1 MPIGTTRTGSRRATL
16 EGRHALESVT
26 TKVAMS
32 PGPASAAGPDDP
44 GPETVSFTI
53 RELIEQSGVPVATIH
68 HYRRLGL
75 LPPAEQ
81 VAANRF
87 LYDRR
92 HLQALVLIRRLRERE
107 LSLDAIAEILPD
119 LMASEEEAFRPE
131 MWDRAARELRSSGRG
146 AVAGRLVGAATAA
159 FARHGYA
166 EVTVSD
172 VSAAAG
178 LGKGTV
184 YRHFASKEEL
194 FFAVAETLVA
204 DVVAAFDE
212 QGGDGRVPRDKA
224 AAVLAVEVRPHL
236 PIVLD
241 LVSGALR
248 RQPGHEEA
256 AQRFL
261 LLLATHVGERVHG
274 RGDPIERGFEVLV
287 TAFENSVGAALG
299 L

>member
-1 MPIGTTRTGSRRATL
+1 
-16 EGRHALESVT
+16 
-26 TKVAMS
+26 VA
-32 PGPASAAGPDDP
+32 
-44 GPETVSFTI
+44 
-53 RELIEQSGVPVATIH
+53 
-68 HYRRLGL
+68 
-75 LPPAEQ
+75 
-81 VAANRF
+81 
-87 LYDRR
+87 
-92 HLQALVLIRRLRERE
+92 
-107 LSLDAIAEILPD
+107 
-119 LMASEEEAFRPE
+119 
-131 MWDRAARELRSSGRG
+131 
-146 AVAGRLVGAATAA
+146 AATAA

-194 FFAVAETLVA
+194 FFAVAETVVT

-212 QGGDGRVPRDKA
+212 QGGGGRLPRDKA
-224 AAVLAVEVRPHL
+224 AAVLAGELRPHL

-248 RQPGHEEA
+248 QQPGHEEA

-261 LLLATHVGERVHG
+261 LLLATHVGDRVHG
-274 RGDPIERGFEVLV
+274 RGDPPERGFEVLV
-287 TAFENSVGAALG
+287 TAFENAVGAALG

>member
-1 MPIGTTRTGSRRATL
+1 
-16 EGRHALESVT
+16 
-26 TKVAMS
+26 MS
-32 PGPASAAGPDDP
+32 PRTASAAEPDEP
-44 GPETVSFTI
+44 TSGGSSFTI
-53 RELIEQSGVPVATIH
+53 RELVERSGVPVATIH
-68 HYRRLGL
+68 HYRRLRL
-75 LPPAEQ
+75 LPPAQE
-81 VAANRF
+81 VAPNRF
-87 LYDRR
+87 LYDHR
-92 HLQALVLIRRLRERE
+92 HLQALLLIRRLRERE

-119 LMASEEEAFRPE
+119 LMASEEEAFRPD
-131 MWDRAARELRSSGRG
+131 MWERAARELRSSGRG
-146 AVAGRLVGAATAA
+146 AAAGRLVAAATRA

-194 FFAVAETLVA
+194 FFAVAGTVVA

-212 QGGDGRVPRDKA
+212 QGGNGRMQREKA
-224 AAVLAVEVRPHL
+224 AAVLAVELRPHL

-248 RQPGHEEA
+248 HQPGHEEA

-274 RGDPIERGFEVLV
+274 RGDPLERGFEVLV
-287 TAFENSVGAALG
+287 SAFENAVGAALG

>member
-1 MPIGTTRTGSRRATL
+1 
-16 EGRHALESVT
+16 
-26 TKVAMS
+26 MS
-32 PGPASAAGPDDP
+32 PRPASAAGPDPQGAADA
-44 GPETVSFTI
+44 SFSI
-53 RELIEQSGVPVATIH
+53 RELVQQSGVPVATIH

-75 LPPAEQ
+75 LPPAEE
-81 VAANRF
+81 VAPNRF

-92 HLQALVLIRRLRERE
+92 HLHALLLIRRLRERE

-131 MWDRAARELRSSGRG
+131 MWDRAARELRSTGRG
-146 AVAGRLVGAATAA
+146 AAAGRLVAAATEA

-166 EVTVSD
+166 EVTVGD

-194 FFAVAETLVA
+194 FFAVAGTVVA

-212 QGGDGRVPRDKA
+212 AGGGGRVSKEKA
-224 AAVLAVEVRPHL
+224 AAVLAVELRPHL

-248 RQPGHEEA
+248 RQSGHEEA

-274 RGDPIERGFEVLV
+274 RGDPLERGFEVLV
-287 TAFENSVGAALG
+287 TAFENAVGAALG

>member
-1 MPIGTTRTGSRRATL
+1 M
-16 EGRHALESVT
+16 
-26 TKVAMS
+26 
-32 PGPASAAGPDDP
+32 
-44 GPETVSFTI
+44 
-53 RELIEQSGVPVATIH
+53 RELVELSGVPVATIH

-81 VAANRF
+81 VAPNRF
-87 LYDRR
+87 LYDKR
-92 HLQALVLIRRLRERE
+92 HLHALLMIRRLRERQ

-119 LMASEEEAFRPE
+119 LVAAEEEAFRPA
-131 MWDRAARELRSSGRG
+131 MWDQAVEELRSGGLAG
-146 AVAGRLVGAATAA
+146 AAGRLIAAATEA
-159 FARHGYA
+159 FSRHGYA

-184 YRHFASKEEL
+184 YRHFSSKEQL
-194 FFAVAETLVA
+194 FFAVAETVVA

-212 QGGDGRVPRDKA
+212 QGGGGRVPRDKA
-224 AAVLAVEVRPHL
+224 AAVLAVELRPHL

-248 RQPGHEEA
+248 QQPGHEEA
-256 AQRFL
+256 ALRFL
-261 LLLATHVGERVHG
+261 LLLATHVGERVNG
-274 RGDPIERGFEVLV
+274 RGDPLERGFEVLV
-287 TAFENSVGAALG
+287 TAFENAVGAALG